1 MKIPTAAQRRAPCE
15 LDITSFRRGV
25 FSIRDGWAA
34 GRDFGWYRAA
44 ARRELER
51 RIGAKKIQVGSV
63 LIAATDTRG
72 RERCRQDCASDYSGP
87 VTLAR
92 KERTAATTA
101 AKSGSG
107 AQSHAKSGRPRSSTP
122 HTVGV
127 GWQLVQN
134 GSLNGLKSSS
144 WVQQASRPPPWSEHS
159 RRSSL
164 RHIRLES
171 HRL

>member
-15 LDITSFRRGV
+15 FDIASFRRGA

-34 GRDFGWYRAA
+34 GSDPGWYRAA

-63 LIAATDTRG
+63 LIAASDTRG

-92 KERTAATTA
+92 KRKNRRNDYGEKWKRRTVARQVGKAKVKHAAYRRCGLA
-101 AKSGSG
+101 ACSKWLFEWPQIEFVGPSASGLTM
-107 AQSHAKSGRPRSSTP
+107 QRPI
-122 HTVGV
+122 GV
-127 GWQLVQN
+127 GDSVD
-134 GSLNGLKSSS
+134 GK
-144 WVQQASRPPPWSEHS
+144 QAVLP
-159 RRSSL
+159 L
-164 RHIRLES
+164 G
-171 HRL
+171 

>member
-63 LIAATDTRG
+63 LIAPTDTRG
-72 RERCRQDCASDYSGP
+72 RERCRKIVRRIIWS

-101 AKSGSG
+101 AKVEAAHSRTPSRK
-107 AQSHAKSGRPRSSTP
+107 AKVKHAAYRRCE
-122 HTVGV
+122 
-127 GWQLVQN
+127 LAACQN

-144 WVQQASRPPPWSEHS
+144 WSNKQAVLP
-159 RRSSL
+159 
-164 RHIRLES
+164 LE
-171 HRL
+171 RT